1 MPIQK
6 LDGLYTFFMP
16 NLHKF
21 DLNFLTLFDALHRTR
36 SVTGAAR
43 QLSLSQPATSSA
55 LGRMR
60 KRFGDP
66 LFVRTPQGMVPTPL
80 ADEIAPAIQDVLN
93 TVRRRVVERQS
104 AEPADSARTLRLSIN
119 DASGLTVLPRLVRKL
134 QHVAPHWRVET
145 EAVHPEDLPRAL
157 EAGEFDLAI
166 GNLYMLGD
174 GTYRQK
180 LISSTYKVIHRR
192 NHPRLRS
199 APTLRDYLA
208 ADHAV
213 MRRAGGPASLLE
225 QALARR
231 GQARKIALSVPQ
243 FLLLPPVVAE
253 SDLVAT
259 VPEHVASAFAGPY
272 QLAVW
277 PLPLPMAELTLYQ
290 YWHRR
295 NNADATN
302 RWVRAVLRQVFTQDA
317 RT

>member
-1 MPIQK
+1 MGFI
-6 LDGLYTFFMP
+6 LFFMP
-16 NLHKF
+16 DLHKF
-21 DLNFLTLFDALHRTR
+21 DLNFLTLFDALHRSR
-36 SVTGAAR
+36 SVTAAAR

-60 KRFGDP
+60 KQFGDP

-80 ADEIAPAIQDVLN
+80 ADEIAPAIQDALQ
-93 TVRRRVVERQS
+93 TVRRRVMERPS
-104 AEPADSARTLRLSIN
+104 AKPADSARTLRLSIN
-119 DASGLTVLPRLVRKL
+119 DASGLTVLPRLMSKL

-145 EAVHPEDLPRAL
+145 EAVDPGDLPRAL

-166 GNLYMLGD
+166 GNLYMLGE

-180 LISSTYKVIHRR
+180 LLSSAYKVIHRR

-199 APTLRDYLA
+199 ALTLRDYLA
-208 ADHAV
+208 EEHAV
-213 MRRAGGPASLLE
+213 MRRTSGPASLLE
-225 QALARR
+225 QALVKR

-259 VPEHVASAFAGPY
+259 VPEHVARAFAGPY

-277 PLPLPMAELTLYQ
+277 PLPVPMAELTLYQ

-295 NNADATN
+295 NNADPTS
-302 RWVRAVLRQVFTQDA
+302 RWVRRLLRHLFAQDA
-317 RT
+317 HT